1 MPATPTGA
9 ARPTTLKLDSDTRE
23 RLKRL
28 ADARRRTPHWMM
40 LEAIHQYVDR
50 EERREALRQAAMQAW
65 DEYRETGLHRT
76 GDEVDA
82 WLQTWG
88 EDNEAAAPACHR

>member
-1 MPATPTGA
+1 MPAIHSTA
-9 ARPTTLKLDSDTRE
+9 ARPTTLKLDPDTRE

-65 DEYRETGLHRT
+65 EEYQETGLHLT
-76 GDEVDA
+76 GDEVVA